1 MGKKPSSMNHYFIN
15 NCLYTDFTISN
26 TNCGIAYKSAICDE
40 RKQSF
45 TYLLEAYDKEI
56 EYFRNRVGKDRSS
69 STLKKHESVR
79 KHLGDFIRKKTGADD
94 IPFEDIGEDFI
105 SEFCN
110 YLMENCSLSRST
122 AWVYQIPLKH
132 LVAAAFSKG
141 VIQRNPF
148 SMFHLS
154 PDVKER
160 SFLTESELRKMMDI
174 NLKGRVKSLARDLF
188 VLSCWTGLSYVDMI
202 GLTKNSLV
210 ERKDEIW
217 IVARRKK
224 TKKPFQI
231 KVLEPAAAILK
242 RYGKK
247 SKSKYFF
254 KTGCY
259 NYLNAKLKD
268 IADECGITKR
278 ISFHCARHTFAT
290 MAINNGMSIES
301 VSQILGHSSIKT
313 TQIYT
318 RITVSKLDN
327 DFTVFKDNIKAF
339 F

>member
-1 MGKKPSSMNHYFIN
+1 MNHYFSN

-26 TNCGIAYKSAICDE
+26 TNCGVAYQSTVCDE
-40 RKQSF
+40 RKQNYTS
-45 TYLLEAYDKEI
+45 LLASYSQEI
-56 EYFRNRVGKDRSS
+56 EYFRARIGKDRSS

-79 KHLGDFIRKKTGADD
+79 KHLSDFIFWKTGEKD
-94 IPFEDIGEDFI
+94 IGFEDIGEDFI
-105 SEFCN
+105 SSFCN
-110 YLMENCSLSRST
+110 YLMEECGLSRST

-132 LVAAAFSKG
+132 LVSAAFNRG

-148 SMFHLS
+148 AMFHLS

-160 SFLTESELRKMMDI
+160 SFLSESELRKMMDI
-174 NLKGRVKSLARDLF
+174 SLTGKVKNLARDLF
-188 VLSCWTGLSYVDMI
+188 VLSCWTGLSFVDMKN
-202 GLTKNSLV
+202 LTKDSLV
-210 ERKDEIW
+210 ERKDEVW
-217 IVARRKK
+217 IISQRQK

-231 KVLEPAAAILK
+231 KLLEPASAILK
-242 RYGKK
+242 RYARK

-259 NYLNAKLKD
+259 NYLNVKLKE
-268 IADECGITKR
+268 IAEECGIKKKL
-278 ISFHCARHTFAT
+278 SFHCARHTFAT

-327 DFTVFKDNIKAF
+327 DFTVFNDNVKAF

>member
-1 MGKKPSSMNHYFIN
+1 
-15 NCLYTDFTISN
+15 
-26 TNCGIAYKSAICDE
+26 
-40 RKQSF
+40 
-45 TYLLEAYDKEI
+45 
-56 EYFRNRVGKDRSS
+56 
-69 STLKKHESVR
+69 
-79 KHLGDFIRKKTGADD
+79 
-94 IPFEDIGEDFI
+94 
-105 SEFCN
+105 
-110 YLMENCSLSRST
+110 
-122 AWVYQIPLKH
+122 
-132 LVAAAFSKG
+132 
-141 VIQRNPF
+141 
-148 SMFHLS
+148 
-154 PDVKER
+154 
-160 SFLTESELRKMMDI
+160 MMDI
-174 NLKGRVKSLARDLF
+174 RLKGKVKNLARDLF
-188 VLSCWTGLSYVDMI
+188 VLSCWTGLSYVNMI